1 LRTAY
6 AGGGSFTHAA
16 GAGRMH
22 NDSQRAYLER
32 RRDEELQRA
41 AVQQDEGLRALH
53 LRWAQ
58 LYQQRLNGQEPGGP

>member
-1 LRTAY
+1 
-6 AGGGSFTHAA
+6 
-16 GAGRMH
+16 MH